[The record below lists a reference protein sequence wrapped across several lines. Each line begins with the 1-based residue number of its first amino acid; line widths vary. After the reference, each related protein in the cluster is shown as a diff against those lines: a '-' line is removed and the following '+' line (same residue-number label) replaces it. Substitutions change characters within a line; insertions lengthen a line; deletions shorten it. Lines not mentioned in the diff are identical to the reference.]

1 MTRDHFLETLH
12 DGLAGLP
19 PRERDDIVAD
29 YAQYFNE
36 AAAAGRSEA
45 EVAAA
50 LGDPARLA
58 RELKAESGLRRWE
71 DHHSPGNLIAAL
83 VALGALAAVDVVI
96 LLPILCVLGI
106 IILVFGI
113 VLAALGIAG
122 IAVLFSALKAAA
134 AFSLI
139 SLVARALAGAGLI
152 ALSLGCGA
160 LLLIVVNGALT
171 LVARYARLHYQLL
184 GPSRSSM
191 P

>member
-1 MTRDHFLETLH
+1 MTRDQFLETLH
-12 DGLAGLP
+12 DGLAGLS
-19 PRERDDIVAD
+19 PRERDDIMAD
-29 YAQYFNE
+29 YAQYFDE
-36 AAAAGRSEA
+36 ARAAGRSDA

-83 VALGALAAVDVVI
+83 IALGALAAVDVMI
-96 LLPILCVLGI
+96 LLPIVLVLGI
-106 IILVFGI
+106 LILVFSI

-134 AFSLI
+134 AFSLV
-139 SLVARALAGAGLI
+139 SLVVRALAGAGLI

-160 LLLIVVNGALT
+160 LLLIAANGAVT
-171 LVARYARLHYQLL
+171 LIARYARLHYRLL
-184 GPSRSSM
+184 TPARSGM